1 MNEEEEVLSMNE
13 EEGSMY
19 EEEVVLTVMERVVS
33 TTWYGRQLLLSV
45 DIDMKSFF
53 VSVVYGSNQVSSRRQ
68 LWIDLRSCF
77 GLVGS
82 NPWILVGDF
91 NTVRRQNE
99 KSDPSHF
106 HASAA
111 SDFNSCLEDIEM
123 EDLNSKGLWFTWS
136 NKRTG
141 HNHCSSRL
149 DKKLRRLKPCL
160 RSFNKEFYGDISNE
174 EQNFINLQ

>member
-1 MNEEEEVLSMNE
+1 MIKLASWNVRGLNNPIKQAEIRKFIHANSLSLIGIVESKIRKENMDLSLKHCIPDGWDYVHNGNI
-13 EEGSMY
+13 GSVARI
-19 EEEVVLTVMERVVS
+19 VVAWRKQGAVVS
-33 TTWYGRQLLLSV
+33 KLFTSDQMILLSV
-45 DIDMKSFF
+45 DIDMKSFL

-106 HASAA
+106 DASAA

-123 EDLNSKGLWFTWS
+123 EDLNS
-136 NKRTG
+136 
-141 HNHCSSRL
+141 
-149 DKKLRRLKPCL
+149 
-160 RSFNKEFYGDISNE
+160 
-174 EQNFINLQ
+174 